1 MSTEHRR
8 APRREVTE
16 VTKTGSWG
24 QVRYLHKLSCG
35 HVESRARASSTKS
48 LACAWCLRTEEK
60 SSEIKALSSSSVYVF
75 SEEEEQ
81 SLTDFEMT
89 LEITRSGI
97 ASRFG
102 IPLDAV
108 DISVR
113 DVDGKF
119 VIKSAVVFLS
129 SHDVARISKPS

>member
-8 APRREVTE
+8 APRRKVTE

-35 HVESRARASSTKS
+35 HVESRARASSTES
-48 LACAWCLRTEEK
+48 LACAWCLRVDEK
-60 SSEIKALSSSSVYVF
+60 SSEMKAISASPIHIF
-75 SEEEEQ
+75 EEEEEQ

-89 LEITRSGI
+89 VERTRSGI

-102 IPLDAV
+102 IPIDAI

-129 SHDVARISKPS
+129 SHDVARISKPN

>member
-1 MSTEHRR
+1 
-8 APRREVTE
+8 
-16 VTKTGSWG
+16 
-24 QVRYLHKLSCG
+24 
-35 HVESRARASSTKS
+35 VE
-48 LACAWCLRTEEK
+48 EM
-60 SSEIKALSSSSVYVF
+60 SSEMKAISASPVHIF
-75 SEEEEQ
+75 EEEEEQ

-89 LEITRSGI
+89 VERTRSGI

-102 IPLDAV
+102 IPIDAI

-129 SHDVARISKPS
+129 SHDVARISKPN

>member
-8 APRREVTE
+8 APRRKVTE

-35 HVESRARASSTKS
+35 HVESRARASSTES
-48 LACAWCLRTEEK
+48 LACAWCLRAEEK
-60 SSEIKALSSSSVYVF
+60 SSEIKALSSSVYVF

-89 LEITRSGI
+89 LERTRSGI

-129 SHDVARISKPS
+129 SHDVARISKPN